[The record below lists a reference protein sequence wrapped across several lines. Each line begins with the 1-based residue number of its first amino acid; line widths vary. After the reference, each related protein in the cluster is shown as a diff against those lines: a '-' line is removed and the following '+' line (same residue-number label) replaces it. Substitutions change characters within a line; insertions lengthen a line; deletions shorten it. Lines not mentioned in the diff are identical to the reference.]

1 MNVFT
6 YDTANTFAE
15 LKASGHNMRH
25 TSFLYAGLLSLA
37 VTVPAF
43 ANDEPATEADNSSES
58 ANKSKTQQL
67 AHTAMV
73 KSSEVA
79 KKLSVNANAAQ
90 SDEDKDPFQPLNR
103 QVYAFNDYLDTHV
116 ARPLAIQYVKKT
128 PQDMRESYRS
138 FRKNLGEPWNA
149 FNQLIQ
155 GRPSRAAKTLG
166 RFTVN
171 TLTTLGFAD
180 PASRLGLTSEDENF
194 GATLGYYGI
203 PSGPY
208 IVLPVLGPSTI
219 RQSIGLAVDS
229 QGRPQKYMLDGHDAA
244 YWSEQ
249 ALRGIDA
256 RSQLLDIEG
265 ALQGDRYSQIRDFYL
280 QRLSYSIAE
289 KKGIA
294 EENLFIGD
302 DDETFEDDEDNST
315 NTSTDDSTNES
326 TENPDD
332 NIDNETDTDIVN

>member
-1 MNVFT
+1 
-6 YDTANTFAE
+6 
-15 LKASGHNMRH
+15 MRQ
-25 TSFLYAGLLSLA
+25 TSFLYAGLLSLV
-37 VTVPAF
+37 VTTPVF
-43 ANDEPATEADNSSES
+43 ANDESSAPVAQDSEA

-67 AHTAMV
+67 AHAAMV

-90 SDEDKDPFQPLNR
+90 SEEDKDPFQPINR
-103 QVYAFNDYLDTHV
+103 KVYAFNDYLDVHI
-116 ARPLAIQYVKKT
+116 ARPAAVQYVAKT
-128 PQDMRESYRS
+128 PKDIRESYRL

-155 GRPSRAAKTLG
+155 GRPTRAAKSLG

-180 PASRLGLTSEDENF
+180 PASRLGLEAEDENF

-208 IVLPVLGPSTI
+208 IVLPVLGPSTL
-219 RQSIGLAVDS
+219 RQTVGLAVDS
-229 QGRPQKYMLDGHDAA
+229 QGRPQKYMLDGHDVA

-249 ALRGIDA
+249 TLRGIDTRA
-256 RSQLLDIEG
+256 QLLDIEG
-265 ALQGDRYSQIRDFYL
+265 VLQGDKYAQIRDIYL
-280 QRLSYSIAE
+280 QRLNYSIAE

-294 EENLFIGD
+294 EENLFIDEED
-302 DDETFEDDEDNST
+302 DDIDESEDNST
-315 NTSTDDSTNES
+315 DVSTDDSTDFI
-326 TENPDD
+326 DD
-332 NIDNETDTDIVN
+332 SSSDDTDTVTTE